1 MIRLASSSV
10 TLSRGVNRRLVR
22 SISYV
27 LPTVPT
33 LENLRASKKGFD
45 GLFSAETLEELW
57 YKQGQHIVDKL
68 NSQLSQSSVTNPP
81 ADLAELITLT
91 FSKPQL
97 QAIYEKALEL
107 HNLQFALESLKPND
121 QGNAKIEKA
130 DALALL
136 QTPTIRTEFPN
147 EPTSPELR
155 EWIVDSFGSIA
166 EFRTL
171 LLNNAKGIKGNG
183 ITWLVAQATY
193 SDSAIKAS
201 SGISTPEV
209 SYNKLAVMN
218 TYNAGTV
225 DDSIRSGQITKLKE
239 QKKAKEE
246 ALKKRQQER
255 QEIEGSQV
263 ETTEEAPKENSTT
276 LGTVEEAEE
285 AFSYS
290 DRKIMPLLA
299 IDASMKVYLPDYGVF
314 GKAQYLDNLWDCINW
329 DVVASRAPK
338 RFKPSVA
345 FDN

>member
-1 MIRLASSSV
+1 MIKIASSSV
-10 TLSRGVNRRLVR
+10 AFSRGVNRRLVR
-22 SISYV
+22 SVSYV

-33 LENLRASKKGFD
+33 LENLKVSQKGFD
-45 GLFSAETLEELW
+45 GLFSAASLEEVW
-57 YKQGQHIVDKL
+57 FKQGQHVVDKL
-68 NSQLSQSSVTNPP
+68 NAHLSQSSITSPP
-81 ADLAELITLT
+81 LDLGELITLT

-121 QGNAKIEKA
+121 QGNATIEKPGP
-130 DALALL
+130 LALL
-136 QTPTIRTEFPN
+136 QTPTIKTEFSN
-147 EPTSPELR
+147 EPTQPELR
-155 EWIVDSFGSIA
+155 DWIVDSFGSIA

-171 LLNNAKGIKGNG
+171 LINSAKGIKGNG
-183 ITWLVAQATY
+183 VVWLVAQATY
-193 SDSAIKAS
+193 SDSAMKAS
-201 SGISTPEV
+201 SGISSPEV

-218 TYNAGTV
+218 TYNCGTV

-239 QKKAKEE
+239 QKRAKEE

-255 QEIEGSQV
+255 LEIEGTQV
-263 ETTEEAPKENSTT
+263 EATEDVPKESSTV

-299 IDASMKVYLPDYGVF
+299 IDASMKMFLSDYGVF
-314 GKAQYLDNLWDCINW
+314 GKAKYLDNVWDCINW
-329 DVVASRAPK
+329 DVVASRTPK
-338 RFKPSVA
+338 RFRPSVA